1 MRCFHRTSPALGM
14 LSLATAVSI
23 MSLFSYRDNNRVSAT
38 NLEARQVSG
47 VVGTSQFL
55 RRAYQACKQ

>member
-1 MRCFHRTSPALGM
+1 MRYFHRTSPALGM
-14 LSLATAVSI
+14 LSLAMAVSI